1 MMWCYCYHLR
11 TVVKFARFINLMCDM
26 KTNS

>member
-1 MMWCYCYHLR
+1 MVGCYCYHLHSLSN
-11 TVVKFARFINLMCDM
+11 FARFINLMYDM